1 VVEWCEEAFAVPSPV
16 FVRGAA
22 GPIRKF
28 CVAGACSNCRT
39 EAAFM
44 LVEGVSGVVRTS
56 PIDSVG
62 GYMLVSKAKPCM
74 SKFK

>member
-1 VVEWCEEAFAVPSPV
+1 MVRKGLCSVPVGILPTGTAGLFNGV
-16 FVRGAA
+16 LRGAA
-22 GPIRKF
+22 T
-28 CVAGACSNCRT
+28 VT
-39 EAAFM
+39 EATAFRAS
-44 LVEGVSGVVRTS
+44 ERRSFSVVRTS